1 MISSL
6 IALGAAVDP
15 KDEDGMTPLAY
26 AVACENE
33 KEIALLVRQQ
43 GVFFFIL
50 CGMTK
55 TGDKD
60 MYSRVCLGSWLVGLG
75 ARALCYYFWSHCR
88 KHLRTFPIT
97 RNASFDADRCTRAVP
112 LRS

>member
-33 KEIALLVRQQ
+33 KEIELLVRQ
-43 GVFFFIL
+43 
-50 CGMTK
+50 T
-55 TGDKD
+55 
-60 MYSRVCLGSWLVGLG
+60 RLGERSG
-75 ARALCYYFWSHCR
+75 A
-88 KHLRTFPIT
+88 
-97 RNASFDADRCTRAVP
+97 
-112 LRS
+112 